1 MAKNSCQK
9 KPKFLEILGTKV
21 VQFWCY
27 TKLIKTKKLL
37 LNWYF
42 STKKILERFEWF
54 LTLKIDF
61 ENQILALFDGYFW
74 PFYKSHEKIN
84 TIFVISAIMA
94 SIWNVF
100 IKFCWHDEKLTK
112 VTLYVSFR
120 DSNFW
125 TSRFFEIFGFSES
138 HSPPLCIPIIIN

>member
-42 STKKILERFEWF
+42 SIKIFFRKIRMIFDVENW
-54 LTLKIDF
+54 LK
-61 ENQILALFDGYFW
+61 NQILALFDSYFW
-74 PFYKSHEKIN
+74 PFNKSHEKIIA
-84 TIFVISAIMA
+84 IFVISATMG

-100 IKFCWHDEKLTK
+100 IKFRWHDEKLTMVK
-112 VTLYVSFR
+112 NQQTIKRPKYQEWNCSGTCFT
-120 DSNFW
+120 N
-125 TSRFFEIFGFSES
+125 GS
-138 HSPPLCIPIIIN
+138 HAMGKNVW

>member
-9 KPKFLEILGTKV
+9 KPKFSEILGIKV

-27 TKLIKTKKLL
+27 TKLVKTKNVPLD
-37 LNWYF
+37 WYS
-42 STKKILERFEWF
+42 STKIFFIKIRMI

-74 PFYKSHEKIN
+74 SFNKFREKIKC
-84 TIFVISAIMA
+84 IFVICAIIP

-100 IKFCWHDEKLTK
+100 IKFRWHDEKLTC
-112 VTLYVSFR
+112 VSPIGFV
-120 DSNFW
+120 SIEGTAHIFW
-125 TSRFFEIFGFSES
+125 TTPQGAQTKYDKSKAQ
-138 HSPPLCIPIIIN
+138 